1 VPCTFYKSEP
11 QPLRGV
17 PFHDR
22 PWLPELAVQV
32 SRQEAERGH
41 ESHRCAT
48 RSLGSAPV
56 LRTPR
61 PSSNDAYSRT
71 RTHLIA
77 PEKRELAPFRLHGPN
92 NGGIWGVWRGASS
105 DGGKPTP
112 QRPSRSFRYR
122 YRAPSMGKSVHRQAP
137 GDLHPSPRPG
147 HVNGCHAVCG
157 LAHPGE
163 RVSVRAR
170 VDRHEEYGYKTAPFP
185 RRSPSEPDCLT

>member
-1 VPCTFYKSEP
+1 MYLLHVCEP

-147 HVNGCHAVCG
+147 HVNGCHAMPCCVRTCPSRRAG
-157 LAHPGE
+157 IRPGSG
-163 RVSVRAR
+163 RSPW
-170 VDRHEEYGYKTAPFP
+170 EYGRIQNRALP
-185 RRSPSEPDCLT
+185 PSLPL